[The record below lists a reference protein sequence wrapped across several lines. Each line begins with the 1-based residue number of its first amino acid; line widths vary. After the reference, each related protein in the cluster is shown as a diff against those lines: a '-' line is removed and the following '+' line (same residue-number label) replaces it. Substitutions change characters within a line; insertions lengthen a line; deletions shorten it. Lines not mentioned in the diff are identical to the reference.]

1 LGIVAL
7 LEKTV
12 DTTNWELEASELE
25 NLGGKTFKDSGELN

>member
-12 DTTNWELEASELE
+12 DTTNRQLEASKLE
-25 NLGGKTFKDSGELN
+25 NLGGKIFKDGGKLN